1 MQAEVQINF
10 DHSYCGS
17 MSCNGCIADL
27 FSQFFSNIFIVLLN
41 TIFYDKLK

>member
-27 FSQFFSNIFIVLLN
+27 FAQFFSNIFYRLAQYYFL
-41 TIFYDKLK
+41 